1 MDVDVDARE
10 ATNTSGSGFYPVREE
25 DDDDISMRSPLS
37 AMDDHDMHDDDDEDD
52 EQSDDERNDF
62 EEHHHLHISR
72 RTGGHGTS
80 RRTSS
85 NRLWGS
91 LDSELSIL
99 DALDEVDE
107 EEFSYLFMLDDEAL
121 FAEEQR
127 RRARL
132 ASARNARP
140 SSNSASEGS
149 QQSRSSEDRLESMR
163 DALGLYNSNGGSVS
177 SSSTSGQTLVL
188 TFGDYIEELPDMLDD
203 DFLFESFEA
212 GGRGDR
218 SRRERQ
224 LGRPGGNGV
233 DQFTASPTTHPLL
246 RMSGRGD
253 AILLDSNGL
262 LRNPGRF
269 SVPRHSSLLRE
280 LQELTDQVQTQ
291 LPLGGNRSRLVV
303 GRDMLQRAGAGSR
316 GRPPSRINRLS
327 AVSNL
332 LSEFSLDIPTS
343 TLPSRSQRIGFR
355 RGDRDIF
362 SDVFVGVD
370 LSRGIG
376 IRGGNIMGGTASNP
390 AIWGPGATY
399 HAHLC

>member
-1 MDVDVDARE
+1 MEVDTDARDS
-10 ATNTSGSGFYPVREE
+10 TNSAGPGFYPLREE
-25 DDDDISMRSPLS
+25 DDDDVSMRSPLS
-37 AMDDHDMHDDDDEDD
+37 GMDDHDMHEDDEDD
-52 EQSDDERNDF
+52 DHSDDEDEEEEF
-62 EEHHHLHISR
+62 EEHQHLHMSR
-72 RTGGHGTS
+72 RTGGHGSS

-107 EEFSYLFMLDDEAL
+107 EEFSYLNMLDDEAF

-132 ASARNARP
+132 AAARNVR
-140 SSNSASEGS
+140 SGSDTGEVS
-149 QQSRSSEDRLESMR
+149 QQARSSEDRFVESMR
-163 DALGLYNSNGGSVS
+163 DALGLYNGGGSGSNS
-177 SSSTSGQTLVL
+177 SSSGQTLVL

-203 DFLFESFEA
+203 DFLFESFD
-212 GGRGDR
+212 GSRGDR
-218 SRRERQ
+218 SRRDRQ
-224 LGRPGGNGV
+224 LGRSGGNGV
-233 DQFTASPTTHPLL
+233 DQFTASATTHPLL
-246 RMSGRGD
+246 RTSGRGD

-269 SVPRHSSLLRE
+269 TLPRHSSLLRE

-291 LPLGGNRSRLVV
+291 LPLGGSRSRLAI
-303 GRDMLQRAGAGSR
+303 GRDLLQRGGGGSR

-332 LSEFSLDIPTS
+332 LSEFSLDIPS
-343 TLPSRSQRIGFR
+343 SLPSRHQRLSLR

-362 SDVFVGVD
+362 GDVFVGVD

-376 IRGGNIMGGTASNP
+376 SRAGDVIGGSASSS
-390 AIWGPGATY
+390 AMWG
-399 HAHLC
+399 